1 MMRAT
6 QHLYSALAVAVASA
20 ACPTVA
26 QDVKDILFASDGP
39 LVTGLSYCY
48 AVSSG
53 KEDKDAA
60 AAGRKLLVQKNEFG
74 EVDPVDR
81 AEDDWRAFRRTYTGP
96 SAGTDAYPPGN
107 DDLYV
112 VVRLRGAKCESVT
125 VGVPMAYENNVI
137 QVTQDILA
145 QLDPGLRPFQEQPFS
160 KILVAGTGPAWH
172 GDLGFTDMKYMGSLS
187 FGANRAGMGVWDVT
201 IRRTD

>member
-1 MMRAT
+1 M
-6 QHLYSALAVAVASA
+6 
-20 ACPTVA
+20 A
-26 QDVKDILFASDGP
+26 QDVKSILFASDGP
-39 LVTGLSYCY
+39 VVTGISYCY

-60 AAGRKLLVQKNEFG
+60 AARRGLVVQKNEFG
-74 EVDPVDR
+74 EVDPIDR

-96 SAGTDAYPPGN
+96 SAGTDAYPPGD

-112 VVRLRGAKCESVT
+112 VVRVRGAKCEAVT
-125 VGVPMAYENNVI
+125 VGVPMVYENSVI
-137 QVTQDILA
+137 PVTQDILA
-145 QLDPGLRPFQEQPFS
+145 QLDPGLRPFQGQVFS

-172 GDLGFTDMKYMGSLS
+172 GGLYFTDSKYMGSLS
-187 FGANRAGMGVWDVT
+187 FGVNRAGIGVWDVA